1 MGKGSIDYM
10 LTDFLAQSETI
21 QNITTHATEDST
33 QLLLGVHG
41 SARAASIAALY
52 QAQPRQM
59 LVVTDTQ
66 VHADQLLADLSQLTT
81 AAMGFPAEESLAT
94 EIAISSPELRMQ
106 RVATLLALRR
116 QEKVIVVTSLA
127 GVERLLPKPET
138 LDKASLNLAVG

>member
-1 MGKGSIDYM
+1 M

-81 AAMGFPAEESLAT
+81 AAMGFPAE
-94 EIAISSPELRMQ
+94 
-106 RVATLLALRR
+106 
-116 QEKVIVVTSLA
+116 
-127 GVERLLPKPET
+127 
-138 LDKASLNLAVG
+138 

>member
-1 MGKGSIDYM
+1 MDYM

-66 VHADQLLADLSQLTT
+66 VHADQLLADLSQLTA

-94 EIAISSPELRMQ
+94 EMAISSPE
-106 RVATLLALRR
+106 
-116 QEKVIVVTSLA
+116 
-127 GVERLLPKPET
+127 
-138 LDKASLNLAVG
+138 